1 MRISDWSSD
10 VCSSDLS
17 TYNNVT
23 DRVRTEQELQRQRE
37 KSYQNE
43 KLTALGSLL
52 AGVSHELNNPLS
64 VVIGQ
69 AALLES
75 IAGDSEIAERAVK
88 VRIAADRCAKIVK
101 TFLSMA
107 RQRPADRRPIEINR
121 QVTARPDLV
130 THQLSTTDVEVT
142 CDLATDLPS
151 VAGDSDQLSHV
162 LLNLFINP
170 QQAMLETPSPRRLA

>member
-52 AGVSHELNNPLS
+52 AGVSHEPNTPLS

-75 IAGDSEIAERAVK
+75 IAGDSEIAERAGNVST
-88 VRIAADRCAKIVK
+88 A
-101 TFLSMA
+101 
-107 RQRPADRRPIEINR
+107 
-121 QVTARPDLV
+121 TAR
-130 THQLSTTDVEVT
+130 
-142 CDLATDLPS
+142 CDKKGQTFPS
-151 VAGDSDQLSHV
+151 QTRPTREDSG
-162 LLNLFINP
+162 P
-170 QQAMLETPSPRRLA
+170 

>member
-52 AGVSHELNNPLS
+52 AGVSHELNNPHS

-75 IAGDSEIAERAVK
+75 IAGDSEISERAVK

-107 RQRPADRRPIEINR
+107 RQRPAERRPIEHNR
-121 QVTARPDLV
+121 DRK
-130 THQLSTTDVEVT
+130 STR
-142 CDLATDLPS
+142 LNS
-151 VAGDSDQLSHV
+151 SH
-162 LLNLFINP
+162 
-170 QQAMLETPSPRRLA
+170 

>member
-1 MRISDWSSD
+1 MIRRPPR
-10 VCSSDLS
+10 S
-17 TYNNVT
+17 TRT
-23 DRVRTEQELQRQRE
+23 DTLFPYTTLVRSLQRQRE

-107 RQRPADRRPIEINR
+107 RQRPEIGR
-121 QVTARPDLV
+121 A
-130 THQLSTTDVEVT
+130 T
-142 CDLATDLPS
+142 CRERMCQE
-151 VAGDSDQLSHV
+151 G
-162 LLNLFINP
+162 
-170 QQAMLETPSPRRLA
+170 

>member
-37 KSYQNE
+37 KSYQSE

-75 IAGDSEIAERAVK
+75 IAGDSAIAERAVK

-101 TFLSMA
+101 TFQIGRA
-107 RQRPADRRPIEINR
+107 
-121 QVTARPDLV
+121 
-130 THQLSTTDVEVT
+130 
-142 CDLATDLPS
+142 
-151 VAGDSDQLSHV
+151 HV
-162 LLNLFINP
+162 
-170 QQAMLETPSPRRLA
+170 

>member
-88 VRIAADRCAKIVK
+88 VRIAADRCA
-101 TFLSMA
+101 
-107 RQRPADRRPIEINR
+107 DRK
-121 QVTARPDLV
+121 
-130 THQLSTTDVEVT
+130 STR
-142 CDLATDLPS
+142 LNS
-151 VAGDSDQLSHV
+151 SH
-162 LLNLFINP
+162 
-170 QQAMLETPSPRRLA
+170 